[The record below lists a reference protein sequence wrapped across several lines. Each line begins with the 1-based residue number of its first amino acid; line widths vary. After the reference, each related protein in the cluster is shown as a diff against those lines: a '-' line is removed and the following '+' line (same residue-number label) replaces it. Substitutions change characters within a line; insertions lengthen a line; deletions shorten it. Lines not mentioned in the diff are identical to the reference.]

1 VTQAGTDLPPPPRDP
16 QDLAGFPVRAWRAQ
30 QPLARIHQ
38 EIHAPLFFARDPGG
52 RFNPPDPDAAW
63 GTCSLSTMIH
73 ESSSNPFDYWPQPF
87 QIQVFNEVTYPGSDI
102 AGRIDNKQNFTTLQ
116 AQRFSDDTYVSFV
129 NNVPLGASSD
139 IPGKWKYEA
148 LAPDNLRLWEE
159 P

>member
-1 VTQAGTDLPPPPRDP
+1 MVKVNYSTYHLRSNVDT
-16 QDLAGFPVRAWRAQ
+16 
-30 QPLARIHQ
+30 
-38 EIHAPLFFARDPGG
+38 
-52 RFNPPDPDAAW
+52 
-63 GTCSLSTMIH
+63 TMIH